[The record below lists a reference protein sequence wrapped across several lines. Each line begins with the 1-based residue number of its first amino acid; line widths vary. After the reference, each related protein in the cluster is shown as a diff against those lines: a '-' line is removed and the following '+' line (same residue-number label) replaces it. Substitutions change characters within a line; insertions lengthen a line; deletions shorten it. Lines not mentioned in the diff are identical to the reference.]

1 MFNGIMLNRFP
12 KSHVL
17 HKLINKNNT
26 KISYSTTPNMAQ
38 IIAGHNKKLIK
49 NFVDKKDKI
58 NNPNKI
64 IRTCNCRRGN
74 ICPLGG
80 KCLTENVLYKATC
93 SADREPDMEY
103 IGLTA
108 PEFKFRYNN
117 YTTSFKNEHS
127 GQSTTLKTYY
137 WKMKKERKNP
147 KVSFEILRVV
157 PSFTPEVGRCALCT
171 AEKLAILK
179 ADPKKTLNKRS
190 EIMSICRHKRKFI
203 LEYAKINP

>member
-1 MFNGIMLNRFP
+1 MVPYIYC
-12 KSHVL
+12 
-17 HKLINKNNT
+17 T
-26 KISYSTTPNMAQ
+26 
-38 IIAGHNKKLIK
+38 
-49 NFVDKKDKI
+49 
-58 NNPNKI
+58 
-64 IRTCNCRRGN
+64 RGK

-108 PEFKFRYNN
+108 PEFKFRYTN

-127 GQSTTLKTYY
+127 GQSTTLKSYY
-137 WKMKKERKNP
+137 WKMKKQGKNP
-147 KVSFEILRVV
+147 RVSFEILRVV